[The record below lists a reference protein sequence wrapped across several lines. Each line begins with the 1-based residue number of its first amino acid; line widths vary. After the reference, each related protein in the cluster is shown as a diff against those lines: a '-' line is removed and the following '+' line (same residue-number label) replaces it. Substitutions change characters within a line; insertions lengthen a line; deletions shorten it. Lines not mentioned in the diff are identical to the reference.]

1 MATKDTKAWLMELER
16 ERHDTS
22 WRTPPMKHQPIL
34 PPVITE
40 SKETKK
46 QRLQR
51 DQTFFDAGRYF
62 EGARDIKATMA
73 WNRLEAGRKKDA
85 KASGNTANN

>member
-1 MATKDTKAWLMELER
+1 MNAKDQKAWLMELER
-16 ERHDTS
+16 ERLDTS
-22 WRTPPMKHQPIL
+22 WRNPPLKHQPVL
-34 PPVITE
+34 PPME
-40 SKETKK
+40 PKLTKK
-46 QRLQR
+46 QRMQR

-73 WNRLEAGRKKDA
+73 WNKLNKGRNENA